1 MSGRFDV
8 RRLAESLAADG
19 VDTRVWVTVA
29 TVDDDPDAFEVTDQG
44 VYVDVTSQPD
54 GKPLRCRW
62 GLAFVDDQGA
72 VFWPPVAG
80 MEVVCLFSQGDE
92 NEAPTCYP
100 SSHGG
105 SRLFPREV
113 NGRQVDGSF
122 PFVRVPDNRDW
133 EIEVGGV
140 VRICGTES
148 TAKRA
153 AREGDTVRVTVPIGT
168 FLTAANGGV
177 LNAAPVDVDGTITS
191 GSNKV
196 KIGG

>member
-1 MSGRFDV
+1 MRSRIDV
-8 RRLAESLAADG
+8 RRLAESLSAED

-29 TVDDDPDAFEVTDQG
+29 TVDDDPDAVEVTEQG
-44 VYVDVTSQPD
+44 VYVDVTTQPD
-54 GKPLRCRW
+54 GRPIRCRW

-72 VFWPPVAG
+72 AFWPPVAN
-80 MEVVCLFSQGDE
+80 MEVVCVFSQGDE
-92 NEAPTCYP
+92 NEAPVAYP

-105 SRLFPREV
+105 SRRFPSSV
-113 NGRQVDGSF
+113 NGRTVDGTF

-133 EIEVGGV
+133 EIEVGGT
-140 VRICGTES
+140 VRICGTDS

-153 AREGDTVRVTVPIGT
+153 AREGDSVRVTIPIGT

-177 LNAAPVDVDGTITS
+177 LNPTPVDVDGTITG
-191 GSNKV
+191 GSDKV